1 MANQI
6 ATSDMVALLDEVI
19 RGTDISCTLS
29 KGLRKFEMDD
39 EAAERSGDTMFLPQ
53 EFRFNVQDGI
63 VSSAADFQDLIDR
76 MIPIN
81 LEKSKRILATI
92 SSKQLRDPRLMKMAA
107 QGMTRDLKNSI
118 DLECFTTMIN
128 NATMVQTS
136 LVDFK
141 QGDAV
146 LAGVLMD
153 DSGLTGYEKQLV
165 LSTPHYAQI
174 ATELGQIVRTQTN
187 LTAFEKA
194 QIPGVADFET
204 SKASYR
210 LNLAA
215 NVVANVT
222 VNGNQSHTIATKN
235 SDGFYQDN
243 RVMTLALTNATA
255 ANMPVGTKFTI
266 ADIFRVHPDTK
277 VSTEQLMTFTVKT
290 AVNAAPSIQPAIV
303 ISGPY
308 QNCSAQAGTGK
319 AVVMVNNTIDAPSLF
334 FTPESTVLV
343 PGNLP
348 VSPLTENKNI
358 GFVDG
363 VTEQGIPVRMTYEHD
378 FHTEQ
383 TNIKMLAFF
392 DVQVIN
398 PEQVGVILANQS

>member
-29 KGLRKFEMDD
+29 KSLRKFEMDD
-39 EAAERSGDTMFLPQ
+39 ESAERAGDTMFLPQ

-63 VSSAADFQDLIDR
+63 VSSASDFQDLIDR

-118 DLECFTTMIN
+118 DLECFSTMIN

-187 LTAFEKA
+187 
-194 QIPGVADFET
+194 
-204 SKASYR
+204 
-210 LNLAA
+210 
-215 NVVANVT
+215 
-222 VNGNQSHTIATKN
+222 
-235 SDGFYQDN
+235 
-243 RVMTLALTNATA
+243 
-255 ANMPVGTKFTI
+255 
-266 ADIFRVHPDTK
+266 
-277 VSTEQLMTFTVKT
+277 
-290 AVNAAPSIQPAIV
+290 
-303 ISGPY
+303 
-308 QNCSAQAGTGK
+308 
-319 AVVMVNNTIDAPSLF
+319 
-334 FTPESTVLV
+334 
-343 PGNLP
+343 
-348 VSPLTENKNI
+348 
-358 GFVDG
+358 FV
-363 VTEQGIPVRMTYEHD
+363 
-378 FHTEQ
+378 
-383 TNIKMLAFF
+383 
-392 DVQVIN
+392 
-398 PEQVGVILANQS
+398 